1 MNTQFNC
8 VGIDIS
14 KGKSTVSIL
23 RPMGETVKAPFEIQ
37 HTHHDLDSLV
47 SLIKNLDGDTRIVLE
62 STGKYHRPVL
72 NHLVNEGFFVS
83 EVNPK
88 LIKDYGNAGNSLRRV
103 KSDSK
108 DSVRIAQFGIDKWF
122 DLRRYEAIDESRDQL
137 KTLNRQY
144 LFYTQQKAAMINN
157 LISILDQTFPGI
169 NNLFSNYETPEG
181 KLKWVVFVSVFWH
194 AECVSKKSLK
204 AFTDQYIRWCRS
216 NGYQTSIQKA
226 KEIHEYS
233 RQVLVSLQKNDF
245 SKNLVRQAV
254 DQLNNARRTAAS
266 IKASMSELASILPEY
281 QVVMDMYGVGPAL
294 GPQLMAEIGDIRRFH
309 SKGALTAFAGVD
321 PGVNQ
326 SGSYD
331 QKSVHAS
338 KKGSPC
344 LRRTLFL
351 IVSSI
356 LLTAPEDDPVYQ
368 FMDRKRREGKPF
380 RVYMIAAANKFLRLY
395 YGKVN
400 SFLKARESLGVMIKP
415 AN

>member
-137 KTLNRQY
+137 KTL
-144 LFYTQQKAAMINN
+144 L
-157 LISILDQTFPGI
+157 
-169 NNLFSNYETPEG
+169 
-181 KLKWVVFVSVFWH
+181 
-194 AECVSKKSLK
+194 
-204 AFTDQYIRWCRS
+204 
-216 NGYQTSIQKA
+216 
-226 KEIHEYS
+226 
-233 RQVLVSLQKNDF
+233 
-245 SKNLVRQAV
+245 
-254 DQLNNARRTAAS
+254 
-266 IKASMSELASILPEY
+266 
-281 QVVMDMYGVGPAL
+281 
-294 GPQLMAEIGDIRRFH
+294 
-309 SKGALTAFAGVD
+309 
-321 PGVNQ
+321 
-326 SGSYD
+326 
-331 QKSVHAS
+331 
-338 KKGSPC
+338 KGSDG
-344 LRRTLFL
+344 
-351 IVSSI
+351 I
-356 LLTAPEDDPVYQ
+356 E
-368 FMDRKRREGKPF
+368 
-380 RVYMIAAANKFLRLY
+380 
-395 YGKVN
+395 
-400 SFLKARESLGVMIKP
+400 LK
-415 AN
+415 